1 MQRPVARPTS
11 HVQSSSLASPACTL
25 PLRSHESR
33 LRKMHALVA
42 WASTPHSAMKQ
53 AQFVGGPL
61 QLFTELRCRNADQ
74 HASQVS
80 GTPPDQHG
88 LPILGELVVD
98 VLPCIDLHRPRLYR
112 GLD

>member
-25 PLRSHESR
+25 PLRSRESR

-61 QLFTELRCRNADQ
+61 QLFTELGCRNADQ
-74 HASQVS
+74 HASPVS
-80 GTPPDQHG
+80 GTAPEQHG
-88 LPILGELVVD
+88 RSILADHIVD
-98 VLPCIDLHRPRLYR
+98 VR
-112 GLD
+112 